1 MLSAQ
6 GHVLK
11 MIKYTQLEVMKQTK
25 ALTIF
30 RQQESLMG
38 FFVVVVVLEYHAI
51 DHSAGSSAFN

>member
-1 MLSAQ
+1 MLCAQ

-38 FFVVVVVLEYHAI
+38 FFVVVVLEYRAI

>member
-30 RQQESLMG
+30 RQRESLMA
-38 FFVVVVVLEYHAI
+38 FVVVVLEDHAI

>member
-38 FFVVVVVLEYHAI
+38 FFVVVVLEYHAI
-51 DHSAGSSAFN
+51 DHSAGSPAFN

>member
-11 MIKYTQLEVMKQTK
+11 MIKYTQPEVMKQTK

-30 RQQESLMG
+30 RQQENLMG
-38 FFVVVVVLEYHAI
+38 FFVVVLEYHAI

>member
-11 MIKYTQLEVMKQTK
+11 MIKYTRPEVMKQTK

-30 RQQESLMG
+30 RQQENLMG
-38 FFVVVVVLEYHAI
+38 FFVVVLEYHAI